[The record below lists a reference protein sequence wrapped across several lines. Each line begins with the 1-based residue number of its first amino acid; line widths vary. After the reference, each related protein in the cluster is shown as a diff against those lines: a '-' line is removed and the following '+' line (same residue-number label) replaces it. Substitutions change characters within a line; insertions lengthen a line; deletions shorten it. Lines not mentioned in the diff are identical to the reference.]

1 MKPKQLSLF
10 DEPTKV
16 RERKAGSQAAT
27 PDPKPDTKGPEPLDE
42 EAPLVDLAVDLA
54 GERMRKPVYLR
65 TLDRWVEK
73 YGEAGVRDALV
84 NRHCTRCEQVWGPG
98 DRHFLSRWEW
108 KLFGPFEEVFAAVM

>member
-54 GERMRKPVYLR
+54 GERMRKPVNLR

-73 YGEAGVRDALV
+73 YGEAGVRDAAGEPSL
-84 NRHCTRCEQVWGPG
+84 H
-98 DRHFLSRWEW
+98 
-108 KLFGPFEEVFAAVM
+108 EVRAGMGAGRPAFPIALGMEALRTI